1 MAPHYALVAQGI
13 EHRSPKAGVGGSN
26 PSEGTTNSQVNR
38 SVSVGLLFVG
48 VLGEGILCH
57 QEQPRSHPM
66 TEEEPLRQPLQEI
79 ALVDNKALA
88 SFIIGYGVGVSTVE
102 AYEVK
107 NPRSRLLHGKAG
119 FRFCRLQR

>member
-48 VLGEGILCH
+48 GLGERILCH
-57 QEQPRSHPM
+57 PERPRSHP
-66 TEEEPLRQPLQEI
+66 TSEEELLCKPPQFV
-79 ALVDNKALA
+79 LVDDKVLA
-88 SFIIGYGVGVSTVE
+88 SLIIGYGVGVSTVE
-102 AYEVK
+102 AHEI
-107 NPRSRLLHGKAG
+107 KALDPDFSTEG
-119 FRFCRLQR
+119 